1 MRWCVGITVA
11 AVLFGFGVTFGQE
24 RSDKPGGEK
33 PAKPEFKPPF
43 FGRGPGF
50 GGFTPPAN
58 REEAIQRVRQQLER
72 AREMVKQLEGM
83 LSRLE
88 AEQRAGDA
96 RREEARRESRPGD
109 KPPAARET
117 RPDSDRRDGKPE
129 ARRPEKPPFRK
140 PEPRRDDHARRP
152 APPPQFP
159 GRFGWW
165 GRGRFGP
172 GWGRWTPPGWGRWG
186 MPGWGRWAPP
196 APRFGRFGPPAWQ
209 RGWAPGQPGWR
220 GPERFRRDSD
230 LEARLDRIARE
241 LEEIRRELRQR
252 R

>member
-11 AVLFGFGVTFGQE
+11 TMLFAFGVTFAQE

-33 PAKPEFKPPF
+33 PAKPQFKPPF

-88 AEQRAGDA
+88 AEQRAGDS
-96 RREEARRESRPGD
+96 RSGEARREGRPGD
-109 KPPAARET
+109 KSPSTQDT
-117 RPDSDRRDGKPE
+117 RPEASGRDAKREGKP
-129 ARRPEKPPFRK
+129 ADKPPFRK

-152 APPPQFP
+152 GPRSPFPSWFSWRRPGQFGSP
-159 GRFGWW
+159 
-165 GRGRFGP
+165 
-172 GWGRWTPPGWGRWG
+172 WGRWTPPGWGRWG

-196 APRFGRFGPPAWQ
+196 APRFGRFGPPVRQ
-209 RGWAPGQPGWR
+209 RWWAPGQPGWR
-220 GPERFRRDSD
+220 GPGQFRRDSD
-230 LEARLDRIARE
+230 LESRLDRIARE

>member
-1 MRWCVGITVA
+1 MRWYVGITVA
-11 AVLFGFGVTFGQE
+11 AMLFGFGVTFAQE

-33 PAKPEFKPPF
+33 TAKPEFKPPF

-50 GGFTPPAN
+50 GGFAPPAN

-88 AEQRAGDA
+88 AEQRAGDS
-96 RREEARRESRPGD
+96 RREEARREERPGD

-117 RPDSDRRDGKPE
+117 RPESSRGDAKPQ
-129 ARRPEKPPFRK
+129 ARPPEKPEVRK
-140 PEPRRDDHARRP
+140 PEGRGHGHARRP
-152 APPPQFP
+152 GLPPQFP

-165 GRGRFGP
+165 GPGWFGR
-172 GWGRWTPPGWGRWG
+172 GWGRWSPPRWGRW
-186 MPGWGRWAPP
+186 PTPT
-196 APRFGRFGPPAWQ
+196 PRFGQFGPPTWPWQ
-209 RGWAPGQPGWR
+209 RWWAPGQPGWR
-220 GPERFRRDSD
+220 GPEQFRRPSD
-230 LEARLDRIARE
+230 IESRLDRIARE